1 MNQPSKSKND
11 TLSYDL
17 HTKKVQQANYTNIK
31 FQNDILNANM
41 KKFIEIKQS
50 MYEEIKENLNVLRKQ
65 NTEISK
71 QKQQLS
77 INVPKGAQLD
87 TMQEMILSMPTS
99 NFKMSGESS
108 LNQKAK
114 AKKQRKGINFEC
126 DQEVESLLVATHIQ
140 QNSRSSINFNDDV
153 KMNGTIQ

>member
-17 HTKKVQQANYTNIK
+17 HTKKVQQANYTNIT

-114 AKKQRKGINFEC
+114 AKK
-126 DQEVESLLVATHIQ
+126 
-140 QNSRSSINFNDDV
+140 
-153 KMNGTIQ
+153 